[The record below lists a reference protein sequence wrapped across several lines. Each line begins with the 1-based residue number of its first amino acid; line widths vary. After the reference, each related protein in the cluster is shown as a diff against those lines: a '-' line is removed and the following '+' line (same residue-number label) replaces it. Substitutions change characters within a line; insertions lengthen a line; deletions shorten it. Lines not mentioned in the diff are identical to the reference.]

1 METPV
6 IQHWIVSVARAA
18 KLQGADTLDVSSD
31 TDVGGAWDLVAMHTG
46 VDPDALAARVAAHYR
61 LGVAD
66 LDAVDPHA
74 GRLLPAGVA
83 RRLHVVPLRYSDR
96 ILTVA
101 TSDPVSMDAERE
113 ISHVAGRTVHFE
125 VASPRA
131 LGDAVE
137 RMYPSQR
144 TLGHELPPLEP
155 DAKGGPLVLVV
166 DDEAEMR
173 SFLRSVLEQRGFRV
187 AEASDGREALD
198 HLAGE
203 EPFSLVILDLY
214 MKDVQ
219 GLDVLKHIRS
229 HVRTATLPVV
239 VATGSDDPAV
249 EMELFEAGADDFVVK
264 PVDPPRFML
273 RVQAVLRRRE
283 GSMADAGLGLA

>member
-1 METPV
+1 VDSPV
-6 IQHWIVSVARAA
+6 IQHWLVSVARAA
-18 KLQGADTLDVSSD
+18 KLSGADNLDVPSS
-31 TDVGGAWDLVAMHTG
+31 TDVGGAWDVVAAHTG
-46 VDPDALAARVAAHYR
+46 VGPDDLAERVAAHYR

-83 RRLHVVPLRYSDR
+83 RKLHVVPMRYSDR

-101 TSDPVSMDAERE
+101 TSDPVSMEAERE

-125 VASPRA
+125 VASPAAMAGA
-131 LGDAVE
+131 LE

-144 TLGHELPPLEP
+144 APAREIPPLEP
-155 DAKGGPLVLVV
+155 GAKGGPLVLVV
-166 DDEAEMR
+166 DDDGEMR
-173 SFLRSVLEQRGFRV
+173 ALLRSVLEERGFRV
-187 AEASDGREALD
+187 IEASDGREALD
-198 HLAGE
+198 YLAGDRT
-203 EPFSLVILDLY
+203 FSLVILDLY
-214 MKDVQ
+214 MKEVQ
-219 GLDVLKHIRS
+219 GLDVLKHMRS
-229 HVRTATLPVV
+229 QVRTATLPVV

-283 GSMADAGLGLA
+283 GSMAGVGLGLL